1 MSDMQQ
7 SAGTQRTVLID
18 VDIPF
23 GRLIM
28 IFIKI
33 GLAAIPAAIVVSIIF
48 MLIGFILSA
57 IFGNAYYFGM
67 MGRGPSI

>member
-1 MSDMQQ
+1 MSDIQQ

-28 IFIKI
+28 IFIKFS
-33 GLAAIPAAIVVSIIF
+33 LAAIPAAIVVSVIF
-48 MLIGFILSA
+48 MLIGAMLTT
-57 IFGNAYYFGM
+57 IFGGGYFAM